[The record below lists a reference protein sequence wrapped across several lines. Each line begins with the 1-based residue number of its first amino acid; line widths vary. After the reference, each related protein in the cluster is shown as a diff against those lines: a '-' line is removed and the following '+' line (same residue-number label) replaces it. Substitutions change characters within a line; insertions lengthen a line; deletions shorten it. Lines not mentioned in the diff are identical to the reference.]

1 MQLILGSTLKI
12 VSPTQ
17 DVKTFVYNSLVVAN
31 PEYEKR
37 KLLKLPVYGVE
48 RQLKLYMQ
56 CTTPEGTTIITGR
69 GFLEKLKAKFGS
81 VLNNLIQDNT
91 VRPASVDFGCWNGKV
106 AMREY
111 QQAALDALGRGPGGL
126 IVIPAGGGKT
136 ITALRYAYCMSK
148 PTLWLVHTQ
157 DLADQVLGIIPK
169 LYGNPG
175 NIGKYYGSTVYHGD
189 GKFAIALFQTLQ
201 NNPSLVE
208 FLANYY
214 GTVIV
219 DEVHHTASEYFGEIL
234 SMFKPQHLL
243 GMTATIQRKDKLE
256 CIIENYV
263 GSVKYSIDRDKLYD
277 AGILIKPKVTFI
289 YTNFIMPVKNDAG
302 SIDAGGERA
311 NFTDIMEALC
321 ADTERF
327 DLVCSTIVDKW
338 KATKHLNPYFLV
350 LSERVEYAVAL
361 YEEIDKR
368 LPEATIALI
377 HGKVPK
383 KERAAIIEGA
393 KKKQIHI
400 LFATKLAKEGLDIPH
415 LTHGF
420 KTTPAKGDS
429 KKAKDEE
436 QRADGSGVEQEIG
449 RIQRADPNN
458 PKKAEIAEWID
469 FVDSNDGILKNQYY
483 TRRKVYERLGLTVP
497 KKAKS
502 KISDAEDKLRFLDS
516 LF

>member
-1 MQLILGSTLKI
+1 MQLVLDNKLKI
-12 VSPTQ
+12 ICPTQ
-17 DVKTFVYNSLVVAN
+17 DIKTFVYNNLVVAN

-37 KLLKLPVYGVE
+37 KQLKLPVYGVE
-48 RQLKLYMQ
+48 KQLKLYMQ
-56 CTTPEGTTIITGR
+56 YATPDGLVIITGR
-69 GFLEKLKAKFGS
+69 GFLEKLKAKFGH

-91 VRPASVDFGCWNGKV
+91 VKAMSVDFGHWNGHV
-106 AMREY
+106 VMREY

-136 ITALRYAYCMSK
+136 ITALRYAYSMAK

-175 NIGKYYGSTVYHGD
+175 VIGKYYGSVVQHGD

-201 NNPSLVE
+201 NNPGLVE
-208 FLANYY
+208 FLAGYY

-234 SMFKPQHLL
+234 SAFKPQYLV

-256 CIIENYV
+256 CIIENYI
-263 GSVKYSIDRDKLYD
+263 GGIKYKIDRGDLYD
-277 AGILIKPKVTFI
+277 NGILIKPKVTFV
-289 YTNFIMPVKNDAG
+289 YTNFIMPVKNDHG

-311 NFTDIMEALC
+311 SFTDIMDALC
-321 ADTERF
+321 DDDERF
-327 DLVCSTIVDKW
+327 DLVCKTIVEKW
-338 KATKHLNPYFLV
+338 KATKHLKPYFLV
-350 LSERVEYAVAL
+350 LSERVEYAIKL
-361 YEEIDKR
+361 CDEIDRR
-368 LPEATIALI
+368 LPEVTTAII

-383 KERAAIIEGA
+383 KQRAEIIEGA

-429 KKAKDEE
+429 KKSANEE
-436 QRADGSGVEQEIG
+436 QRTDGSGVEQEIG

-458 PKKAEIAEWID
+458 LKKAEFAEWVD

-483 TRRKVYERLGLTVP
+483 SRRKVYERLGLTVP
-497 KKAKS
+497 KKTKS
-502 KISDAEDKLRFLDS
+502 KISDAEEKLRFLDS
-516 LF
+516 LR